1 MNPTTW
7 NFIPRV
13 DFFLSGTFMTP
24 LKKEGHIAMYILVG
38 MTVSLT
44 LRNER
49 FVPEPSNLVGR

>member
-1 MNPTTW
+1 
-7 NFIPRV
+7 
-13 DFFLSGTFMTP
+13 MTP